1 MLTDVLV
8 IGSGI
13 AGMSYAIKLSELNPE
28 LRIVILS
35 KRNLLESN
43 TKYAQGG
50 IAVVQN
56 FQKDS
61 FDKHIADT
69 LKAGDGLCDKEV
81 VSFVV
86 KEGPDRLEELL
97 NWGTEFDQEGE
108 GFHLGKEGGHTA
120 KRIVHYKDKSGH
132 QIQESLI
139 AKIKSLSNISILEN
153 HTLVNLITDH
163 QLEEGFQRRCYGA
176 YVISSK
182 DQRIVKIVAGLT
194 VLSTGGAGAV
204 YNKTTN
210 PDSATGDGIAAAYRA
225 KVTITNLQYV
235 QFHPT
240 ALVLP
245 YNNKTFL
252 ISEAVRGA
260 GAHLKN
266 SKGERFVFKHDKRGE
281 LASRDIVA
289 RAIEIELKELG
300 EKEVYLDCSPIGE
313 KGFKE
318 EFPTI
323 YSACKELNID
333 PFKEGIPVL
342 PAAHYFCGGIDV
354 DQNSQ
359 TSLSHLYAIGECS
372 HTGLHGANRLASNSL
387 LEALVF
393 AHRAAVHSSEY
404 YKNNTLDLIEEQIPN
419 WKDTDIIKDQESK
432 VIARLKSSLQE
443 LMSQQVGIFKSN
455 QSLQKAER
463 DLEKVYLATKDIYEN
478 KKLTHQ
484 ICELRNLVNVAYLII
499 KQSQNCHQ
507 NRGGFYNIDYENL

>member
-13 AGMSYAIKLSELNPE
+13 AGMSYAIKLSELNPK
-28 LRIVILS
+28 LRIVVLS

-69 LKAGDGLCDKEV
+69 LKAGDGLCNKEV
-81 VSFVV
+81 VSLVV

-132 QIQESLI
+132 QIQEALI
-139 AKIKSLSNISILEN
+139 KKIKSIPQITILEN

-163 QLEEGFQRRCYGA
+163 QLDQGSERRCYGA

-182 DQRIVKIVAGLT
+182 DQRIVKIVAGIT

-225 KVTITNLQYV
+225 KVRIANLQYV

-240 ALVLP
+240 ALALD
-245 YNNKTFL
+245 YNGKTFL

-266 SKGERFVFKHDKRGE
+266 SKRERFVFKHDPRGE
-281 LASRDIVA
+281 MASRDIVA
-289 RAIEIELKELG
+289 RAIEIELKEPG
-300 EKEVYLDCSPIGE
+300 KKVYLDCSPIGRE
-313 KGFKE
+313 AFE
-318 EFPTI
+318 LEFPTI
-323 YSACKELNID
+323 DQACKNLGVD
-333 PFKEGIPVL
+333 PFTKGIPVL

-393 AHRAAVHSSEY
+393 AHRAAVHSNDYFE
-404 YKNNTLDLIEEQIPN
+404 NNSLDLVEEQIPN

-432 VIARLKSSLQE
+432 VIGRLKSSLQE

-455 QSLQKAER
+455 QSLQQAEKE
-463 DLEKVYLATKDIYEN
+463 LEKVYLATKDIYEN

-499 KQSQNCHQ
+499 KQSQNCKE